1 VTRAVALACLLLLAS
16 AARGDEQPQP
26 PAEPAGPP
34 KTSAEAADRLGLK
47 FTPGAE
53 LVITSDEAEGV
64 KAADGRQTV
73 VFTKRVK
80 ARQGDMNLTCDWLQ
94 AIYPPTAAG
103 HPDKINAKGSVVI
116 TQGTNQALCTEAQ
129 VDNVACTAECHSGS
143 NQASLHRATDD
154 VLADTIYFDLC
165 KSTVKA
171 VGNVSVRVRQTDP
184 NAPTPAPAAETKP
197 SAPSPTPAR
206 KGKAPAAAGNGTGG

>member
-1 VTRAVALACLLLLAS
+1 VTRAAALACLVVLAW
-16 AARGDEQPQP
+16 AARADTPAPAP
-26 PAEPAGPP
+26 PAPPSEPP

-129 VDNVACTAECHSGS
+129 VDNVNCTAECHSGGD
-143 NQASLHRATDD
+143 QASLHRATDD

-184 NAPTPAPAAETKP
+184 NTPSATPATGTTPAPA
-197 SAPSPTPAR
+197 
-206 KGKAPAAAGNGTGG
+206 KAPAPAPAPAKASGG

>member
-1 VTRAVALACLLLLAS
+1 MTRAVALALLLLLAP
-16 AARGDEQPQP
+16 AVRADEAPQP
-26 PAEPAGPP
+26 APQPTEPP

-53 LVITSDEAEGV
+53 LVITSDEAEGQ
-64 KAADGRQTV
+64 KSTDGRQTV
-73 VFTKRVK
+73 VFTKHVK
-80 ARQGDMNLTCDWLQ
+80 ARQGDMNLECDWLQ

-129 VDNVACTAECHSGS
+129 VDNVACTAECHSGG

-165 KSTVKA
+165 KNTVKA
-171 VGNVSVRVRQTDP
+171 VGNVSVRVRQTPDEKKP
-184 NAPTPAPAAETKP
+184 AAAPAAAPAPAPSPAPAA
-197 SAPSPTPAR
+197 
-206 KGKAPAAAGNGTGG
+206 KANGG